1 MSPVDFHID
10 PSVAHFNV
18 PFEVYLH
25 QLQNSR
31 PELGG
36 LATGAIIFSNHMMH
50 NHHQQQRVLLVQ
62 RAPHDSMPNKWEI
75 AGGAVDRGETILG
88 GLTREVREEVG
99 LRVTSVRGLVRI
111 ADGDGIQG
119 GNVFRT
125 TRGRHVVK
133 FTFVVDV
140 DDTSTVKLDP
150 NEHQDYVWATEHEC
164 RDKQVAMGADTK
176 LQLQFTTPAQEE
188 AILKAFAD
196 YQ

>member
-1 MSPVDFHID
+1 MSRVDFHID

-18 PFEVYLH
+18 LFEVYLN

-36 LATGAIIFSNHMMH
+36 LATGAIIFSNHMH
-50 NHHQQQRVLLVQ
+50 NHQQQRVLLVQ

-75 AGGAVDRGETILG
+75 AGGAVDGGETILG
-88 GLTREVREEVG
+88 GLVREVREEVG
-99 LRVTSVRGLVRI
+99 LRVIRVRGLVRM
-111 ADGDGIQG
+111 ADDDGLQG
-119 GNVFRT
+119 GDVFRT
-125 TRGRHVVK
+125 TRGRHVAK
-133 FTFVVDV
+133 YTFVVDV
-140 DDTSTVKLDP
+140 DDASKVKLDP
-150 NEHQDYVWATEHEC
+150 NEHQNYVWATEHEC
-164 RDKQVAMGADTK
+164 RGKQVARGADAQ